1 MGWLLFILIIVIIP
15 WSYSRLHAQ
24 KQTAKDSKTASKAA
38 KLDETIDQDEE
49 VMFFLGRNIASAG
62 HTREAAEP
70 LVSDH
75 EFDEVLEEEMTDE
88 EMDEDL

>member
-49 VMFFLGRNIASAG
+49 VIFFLGRNIASVG

-70 LVSDH
+70 MVSDY
-75 EFDEVLEEEMTDE
+75 EFEALEEEMTDE

>member
-38 KLDETIDQDEE
+38 KLDETIDKDEE
-49 VMFFLGRNIASAG
+49 VMFFLGRNIASVG
-62 HTREAAEP
+62 PTREAAEP
-70 LVSDH
+70 MVSDYK
-75 EFDEVLEEEMTDE
+75 FDALEEDMTDE

>member
-15 WSYSRLHAQ
+15 WSYSRLHAP
-24 KQTAKDSKTASKAA
+24 KQTAKDSKTASKSA
-38 KLDETIDQDEE
+38 KLDETIDKDEE
-49 VMFFLGRNIASAG
+49 VMFFLGRNIASVG

-70 LVSDH
+70 MVSDYK
-75 EFDEVLEEEMTDE
+75 FDALEEEMTDE